1 MCASRRKPG
10 YVHGRG
16 RRGGPAVF
24 EQQLG
29 GTVRPVRR
37 TSRWPTSRPLALE
50 EACRAL
56 DRMSVRTLEGDLPG
70 GYGVYAEHAVYQGDR
85 WWPPLSD
92 RTTDEPGYGA
102 RLVSRYADRGVSIHA
117 PRFWGRS
124 NNVDDRILAG
134 HWRARLCGTAWSL
147 ISVWGIGQISKWRR
161 ISIDGIRRA

>member
-1 MCASRRKPG
+1 M
-10 YVHGRG
+10 
-16 RRGGPAVF
+16 F

-70 GYGVYAEHAVYQGDR
+70 GYGVYVEHAVYQGDR